1 MKKITEVKGT
11 GIFVEG
17 DDVDTDQIIPAKFLK
32 CVTFNDLG
40 KHVFY
45 NARFGEDGN
54 AKEHPFNDGRFSGS
68 SILVVNK
75 NFGCGS
81 SREHAPQALL
91 RFGIK
96 AIVGESFAEIFSGN
110 CIANGLAI
118 AAGPKED
125 IRRLMNTIRENPT
138 VEIRLDLVSGS
149 VEYDGCR
156 FGVEQRESHRRSL
169 IEGTWDPLDE
179 MLQDESLVER
189 VRAGLPYAGAFQD
202 EKR

>member
-17 DDVDTDQIIPAKFLK
+17 DDIDTDQIIPAKFLK
-32 CVTFNDLG
+32 CVTFDDLG
-40 KHVFY
+40 KYVFY
-45 NARFGEDGN
+45 HARFDEDGK
-54 AKEHPFNDGRFSGS
+54 AKEHPFNDERFSGS

-110 CIANGLAI
+110 CIANGLAV

-125 IRRLMNTIRENPT
+125 IQCLMNAIQENPT
-138 VEIRLDLVSGS
+138 VEIRLDLASGS
-149 VEYDGCR
+149 VEHDARR
-156 FGVEQRESHRRSL
+156 FGVEQQESHRRSL
-169 IEGTWDPLDE
+169 IEGTWDPMDE
-179 MLQDESLVER
+179 MLQNESLVKR
-189 VRAGLPYAGAFQD
+189 VRARLPYAGAFQD

>member
-17 DDVDTDQIIPAKFLK
+17 DDVDTDQIIPAQFLK
-32 CVTFNDLG
+32 CVTFDDLG

-45 NARFGEDGN
+45 NARFDEDGK
-54 AKEHPFNDGRFSGS
+54 AKEHPFNDERFSGS

-91 RFGIK
+91 RFGIR

-125 IRRLMNTIRENPT
+125 IRRLMNTIQENPT
-138 VEIRLDLVSGS
+138 VEIRLDLVSGG
-149 VEYDGCR
+149 VEYDGRR
-156 FGVEQRESHRRSL
+156 FGVEQQDSHRRSL
-169 IEGTWDPLDE
+169 IEGTWDPMDE
-179 MLQDESLVER
+179 MLQNENLVEQ
-189 VRAGLPYAGAFQD
+189 VRARLPYTGAFQD